1 MELCFEPARLTGS
14 VKAIPSK
21 SAAHRLLICAALA
34 DRSTRL
40 LMGERSKDIDAT
52 IRCLTA
58 LGAQVRTI
66 PNGLEVLPPE
76 GLSTMPLLDCGE
88 SGSTLRFLLPV
99 AGALG
104 CGGRFTGGGRL
115 PERPLS
121 PFREELESHGCTL
134 SPAGSWPL
142 ELTGQLTAGSY
153 RLPGNISSQ
162 YFTGLLLAL
171 PLLPGDSE
179 IIITSPLESQGYI
192 QMTLDAMAAFGVHAR
207 REGDRYLIP
216 GNQRYHSPGTVA
228 VEGDWS
234 NAAFWLTAGIL
245 TGPVEVTGL
254 LSQSGQGDRA
264 ILSLLKQW
272 GGSLS
277 AGDGKISAAR
287 GDLLPQQVDASA
299 IPDLVPILAV
309 LAAVTPGTTHITGA
323 ARLRLKESDR
333 LAVMAS
339 CLNTLGGQV
348 EELPDGLVIT
358 GVPHL
363 GGGRVHSANDH
374 RVVMAMAVA
383 ATVSEGPVT
392 VCQGEAVEKSYPG
405 FVRDYIQLGGSAHV
419 ADDRT

>member
-1 MELCFEPARLTGS
+1 MELCFEPARLTGR
-14 VKAIPSK
+14 VNAIPSK

-34 DRSTRL
+34 DRPTRL

-58 LGAQVRTI
+58 LGAQVRMM

-76 GLSTMPLLDCGE
+76 GLSAMPLLDCGE
-88 SGSTLRFLLPV
+88 SGSTLRFLLPL

-104 CGGRFTGGGRL
+104 CGGCFTGGGRL

-121 PFREELESHGCTL
+121 PLREELERHGCTL

-153 RLPGNISSQ
+153 QLPGNISSQ

-192 QMTLDAMAAFGVHAR
+192 QMTLDAMATFGVHAR
-207 REGDRYLIP
+207 REDDRYLIP

-245 TGPVEVTGL
+245 TGPVEVTDL
-254 LSQSGQGDRA
+254 LPQSGQGDRA
-264 ILSLLKQW
+264 ILSLLRQW

-287 GDLLPQQVDASA
+287 GELLPQQVDASA

-309 LAAVTPGTTHITGA
+309 LAAVTPGTTRITGA

-358 GVPHL
+358 GVPRL
-363 GGGRVHSANDH
+363 RGGRVHSANDH
-374 RVVMAMAVA
+374 RVVMAIAVA
-383 ATVSEGPVT
+383 ATVSENPVT
-392 VCQGEAVEKSYPG
+392 VAEGEAVEKSYPG